1 MDTPELNP
9 DLDSTPALNPNA
21 SLLSRILV
29 VDDELAMRESL
40 REILE
45 LEGFQV
51 SLADSGE
58 NALSILEDQAPFDL
72 MLLDLKMKGMD
83 GLETTEAAKR
93 LSPETVIIMLTAHG
107 TLESAIGAMR
117 YGAFDYLLKPAA
129 VGDII
134 ASVQRGLAHRAQMM
148 RQRDL
153 VGLMQRAITELQPA
167 HVSPPGKGGERHLRL
182 REIDLDLQ
190 RHIAMVRGRVLDLTL
205 TEFRMLVYLMER
217 PDQVIAPRELVGAVQ
232 GYRADEHEARA
243 IVRVHIRR
251 LRQKIEP
258 DPDQPEYVL
267 NVRGV
272 GYVFASEKA
281 A

>member
-1 MDTPELNP
+1 MNTPEIN
-9 DLDSTPALNPNA
+9 SAPNA
-21 SLLSRILV
+21 HTGPIAHILV

-51 SLADSGE
+51 SQADGGE
-58 NALSILEDQAPFDL
+58 AALDILSQAPIDL

-93 LSPETVIIMLTAHG
+93 LSPETVIVMLTAHG

-167 HVSPPGKGGERHLRL
+167 PVSLASKSAERHLKL
-182 REIDLDLQ
+182 REIDLDLP
-190 RHIAMVRGRVLDLTL
+190 RHIATVRGRVLDLTL
-205 TEFRMLVYLMER
+205 TEFRMLAYLMER

-232 GYRADEHEARA
+232 GYQADDHEARA

-251 LRQKIEP
+251 LRQKIEA